1 MTALAL
7 RDDQTFWDENQL
19 AVLHANGIDGGVTE
33 AELQVFLHECQRRQ
47 LDPFTRQIYLIGR
60 WDKRQKRTVYRSQTS
75 IDGFRLIARRAAD
88 KAGIDY
94 GYEGTIWFDND
105 GGQHEIWLDS
115 KPPAG
120 VKVVVV
126 RNGQPFDAVAR
137 FSEYVQTDRDDRP
150 IGLWVS
156 MPANQIAKC
165 CEALALRKAFPED
178 LGGLYTE
185 EEMAQADNPQ
195 RVQATVEVVKDERPR
210 ANGHTP
216 AAAAPADPEW
226 DAQVARISGF
236 ATEDDGRRLWAEVV
250 ARRKEGKITPG
261 EDKRLKDLIKARWA
275 ELKDQADAEPVDGTI
290 VAGLDPADPWAL
302 RIGEITDEDG
312 AAELTEEVMRELAAG
327 HIDDDKAA
335 AVHAAVAARVAAFD
349 GQGALV

>member
-7 RDDQTFWDENQL
+7 RDEQNDWDENQL
-19 AVLHANGIDGGVTE
+19 AVLYQTGIGKDVSR
-33 AELQVFLHECQRRQ
+33 AELTAFLHECQRRR

-60 WDKRQKRTVYRSQTS
+60 RNKQEGRKVYRSQTS

-88 KAGIDY
+88 EAKESIEYEEPVWYDNAGH
-94 GYEGTIWFDND
+94 G
-105 GGQHEIWLDS
+105 HEVWLADQ
-115 KPPAG
+115 PPAAC
-120 VKVVVV
+120 KVVVLRDGKRFPV
-126 RNGQPFDAVAR
+126 IAR
-137 FSEYVQTDRDDRP
+137 YAAYVQTDSNDRP
-150 IGLWVS
+150 TGMWRKMS
-156 MPANQIAKC
+156 DTMIAKC
-165 CEALALRKAFPED
+165 AEALSLRMAFPEE
-178 LGGLYTE
+178 LGGIYTE

-226 DAQVARISGF
+226 DAQVARMSTF
-236 ATEDDGRRLWAEVV
+236 ATEADGQELWHAVV
-250 ARRKEGKITPG
+250 ARRKAKKITPA
-261 EDKRLKDLIKARWA
+261 KDA
-275 ELKDQADAEPVDGTI
+275 ELKAVITGRWKELKAQAEATPVDGVI
-290 VAGLDPADPWAL
+290 VDDLDPSDPWAL
-302 RIGEITDEDG
+302 RIQEITDEDG

-335 AVHAAVAARVAAFD
+335 AVHAAVAARVAASD

>member
-7 RDDQTFWDENQL
+7 RDDQTFWDDNQL
-19 AVLHANGIDGGVTE
+19 AVLRANGIDGGVTE
-33 AELQVFLHECQRRQ
+33 PELQVFLHECQRRQ

-60 WDKRQKRTVYRSQTS
+60 WDKRQQRKVYRSQTS

-94 GYEGTIWFDND
+94 GYEGTIWFDS
-105 GGQHEIWLDS
+105 GGGKHEIWLDS
-115 KPPAG
+115 EPPAG

-137 FSEYVQTDRDDRP
+137 YSEYVQTGQDGRP
-150 IGLWVS
+150 LGLWVS

-195 RVQATVEVVKDERPR
+195 RVQATVEVVKDERSR
-210 ANGHTP
+210 GNGHAPTP
-216 AAAAPADPEW
+216 AAETDPEW
-226 DAQVARISGF
+226 DAQVGAMSTF
-236 ATEDDGRRLWAEVV
+236 ATEPDGQALWKAVV
-250 ARRKEGKITPG
+250 ARRKAGKINRA
-261 EDKRLKDLIKARWA
+261 EDARLKDLIKARWA
-275 ELKDQADAEPVDGTI
+275 TLNAPAKEGTV
-290 VAGLDPADPWAL
+290 VAPLDPADPWAL

-312 AAELTEEVMRELAAG
+312 AAGVTEEVMRELAAG
-327 HIDDDKAA
+327 HMDDDKAA
-335 AVHAAVAARVAAFD
+335 AVHAAVAARVATFD